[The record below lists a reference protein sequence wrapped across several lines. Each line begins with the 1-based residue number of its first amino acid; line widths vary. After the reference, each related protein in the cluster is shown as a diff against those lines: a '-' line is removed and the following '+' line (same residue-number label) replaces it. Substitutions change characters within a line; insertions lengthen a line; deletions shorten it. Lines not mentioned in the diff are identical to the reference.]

1 MDGKQLDNTEAF
13 HQVIPVTNSPI
24 SATFYLYKK
33 ERREEERPESKLLDS
48 LGPISYHGD
57 PDQERPN
64 TFLDARILDSHTDH
78 FRTGGPELKFE
89 IQQEELQKALD
100 VIANVVPAK
109 TTLPILTCV
118 LMEAEGGQ
126 LKLSATNLDISIT
139 TSTQNV
145 DIKDEGR
152 IALPADK
159 FVSFVRTLRDG
170 TVSFAQKGEKIN
182 LSCGSARMT
191 QNTMNVEEY
200 PALKELEEKGG
211 LDIEAATLIEMIN
224 ETSYSVSRDETRP
237 ALMGI
242 NWEITPDS
250 LTLVATD
257 AHRLARSRRAMGWTF
272 NETKSMIVDTAG
284 LRQLPRIVAGMKD
297 DEESSGNVTVFL
309 GENQLSFRAGQTVL
323 HARLLEGPF
332 PDYNAVIPKDNDK
345 DVTVDKSDLGQAI
358 RRVSIMADRI
368 TSQIRMGVE
377 SGRME
382 MSANGAD
389 GARSEDEIAVGY
401 EGEAMEIGFNFNY
414 LQDILKNIKAET
426 VILSLKDSQ
435 SAALIKP
442 VSEDGQETGLL
453 CLLMPL
459 RLAGE

>member
-1 MDGKQLDNTEAF
+1 M
-13 HQVIPVTNSPI
+13 
-24 SATFYLYKK
+24 
-33 ERREEERPESKLLDS
+33 
-48 LGPISYHGD
+48 
-57 PDQERPN
+57 
-64 TFLDARILDSHTDH
+64 
-78 FRTGGPELKFE
+78 KFE

-100 VIANVVPAK
+100 VVANVVPAK

-118 LMEAEGGQ
+118 LMETLEGR

-139 TSTQNV
+139 TLTEKV
-145 DIKDEGR
+145 EIKDEGR
-152 IALPADK
+152 VAIPADK
-159 FVSFVRTLRDG
+159 FISFVRTLRSG
-170 TVSFAQKGEKIN
+170 TVKFAQKGEKIT
-182 LSCGSARMT
+182 LSCGTARMT

-200 PALKELEEKGG
+200 PALKELEETNG
-211 LDIEAATLIEMIN
+211 LDMEAALLIEMVN

-257 AHRLARSRRAMGWTF
+257 AHRLARSHRSMDWTVK
-272 NETKSMIVDTAG
+272 ETRSMIVDTAG
-284 LRQLPRIVAGMKD
+284 LRHLPRIVVGQKD
-297 DEESSGNVTVFL
+297 NPDDSGNITVFL
-309 GENQLSFRAGQTVL
+309 GENQLSFRAGNTVL

-332 PDYNAVIPKDNDK
+332 PDYNAVIPSDNDK
-345 DVTVDKSDLGQAI
+345 DVTVDKSDLTQAV

-368 TSQIRMGVE
+368 TSQIRVGVE

-382 MSANGAD
+382 LSARGAD
-389 GARSEDEIAVGY
+389 GAKSEDEIAIAY
-401 EGEAMEIGFNFNY
+401 EGDAMEIGFNFSY

-426 VILSLKDSQ
+426 VVLSMRDAQ

-442 VSEDGQETGLL
+442 VTEDGKETGLL